1 MRDDIYGDS
10 YLHEVFDVDS
20 PALLVEAGCRETM
33 GKDDIAA
40 ADHFFVSALK
50 IAGKFYSKF
59 FLAELTPSSPPSA
72 EALAPK
78 RASSIWPGTY
88 EIILPS
94 ISRMTS
100 SMI

>member
-1 MRDDIYGDS
+1 MRDDIFGDS

-50 IAGKFYSKF
+50 N
-59 FLAELTPSSPPSA
+59 T
-72 EALAPK
+72 
-78 RASSIWPGTY
+78 R
-88 EIILPS
+88 
-94 ISRMTS
+94 
-100 SMI
+100 